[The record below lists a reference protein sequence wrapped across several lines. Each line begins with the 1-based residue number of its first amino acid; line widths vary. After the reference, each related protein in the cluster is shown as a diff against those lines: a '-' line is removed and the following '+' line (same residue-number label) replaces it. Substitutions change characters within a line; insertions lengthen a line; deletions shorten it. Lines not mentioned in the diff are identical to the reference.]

1 MCARTERDVSGDT
14 LDSMSMPGGTRA
26 HEKRPAEA
34 DAGQTTA
41 QEAASYYS
49 EMQKL
54 NTRLYELKTMALG
67 MHPSSCAEALQV
79 TSTKMLLIMH
89 EAVALRD
96 KFSHL
101 PGVPK
106 ASEMPKDFL
115 AMAARGSAIASR
127 SQSNVN

>member
-1 MCARTERDVSGDT
+1 MGRLACQKCHCCVSECARTERDVSGDT

-67 MHPSSCAEALQV
+67 MHPSSCDEALQV

-89 EAVALRD
+89 EASLGQLLWKTCMHFAKV
-96 KFSHL
+96 
-101 PGVPK
+101 
-106 ASEMPKDFL
+106 
-115 AMAARGSAIASR
+115 
-127 SQSNVN
+127 